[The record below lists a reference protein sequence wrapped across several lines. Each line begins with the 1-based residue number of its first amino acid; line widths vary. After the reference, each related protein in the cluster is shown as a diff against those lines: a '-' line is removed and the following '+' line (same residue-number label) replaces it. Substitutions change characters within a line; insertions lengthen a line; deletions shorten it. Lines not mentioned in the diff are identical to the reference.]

1 MRKPLGVIA
10 ATMTAAM
17 TAMKITTKMAI
28 LMMITMPVHLSFIHL
43 ASKQVPFL
51 SIAVNYH

>member
-17 TAMKITTKMAI
+17 TMMKITTKMAM
-28 LMMITMPVHLSFIHL
+28 LMMITMPVHLSFVHF
-43 ASKQVPFL
+43 ASKQAPFL
-51 SIAVNYH
+51 SVAVNYH